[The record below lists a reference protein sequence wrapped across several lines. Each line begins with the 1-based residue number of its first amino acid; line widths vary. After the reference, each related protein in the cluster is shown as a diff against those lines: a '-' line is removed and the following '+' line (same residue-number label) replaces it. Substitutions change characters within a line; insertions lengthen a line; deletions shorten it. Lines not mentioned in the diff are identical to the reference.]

1 MNMAQNVLI
10 IPDSF
15 KDSIS
20 SIEFCAIAKDAILK
34 ISPQTHI
41 QTIPMA
47 DGGEGSID
55 VFRHIK
61 GYDYQTV
68 RVKNPLGKNITTEYC
83 IQKNTDTAMI
93 EMAKA
98 SGLQMISKNQ
108 RNPMKAS
115 SFGTGQLILDAINS
129 GVKKIILFIG
139 GSATNDIGVGMLDA
153 LGFKFYN
160 YEDKLFTGHVNNI
173 PKIVRIEKP
182 RNEKRLRE
190 ISFVVACDVS
200 TRLLGPNGATYT
212 YGKQKGANEEQLKK
226 LEKYLRHFSQVAKN
240 TSPTDYSNSEG
251 SGAAG
256 GVGFSSMTFLNAKYQ
271 SGFELISELLDLENH
286 IKLNSYDLII
296 TGEGRIDTQT
306 SKGKILMHLGNMGK
320 ETSVPVIAFGGTVD
334 DSLKKLRLK
343 GITELVQISSP
354 NESTEEAIRKT
365 EVNLKKAI
373 RNKIQKYLN

>member
-1 MNMAQNVLI
+1 MNRAQKVLI

-20 SIEFCAIAKDAILK
+20 SIEFCTIAKDAILK
-34 ISPQTHI
+34 MNPQTHI

-61 GYDYQTV
+61 GYDYHTV

-108 RNPMKAS
+108 RNPMKTS

-182 RNEKRLRE
+182 RNVKRLRE

-226 LEKYLRHFSQVAKN
+226 LENYLRHFSQVAKK
-240 TSPTDYSNSEG
+240 TGSTDYSNSEG

-286 IKLNSYDLII
+286 ITLNSYDLII

-334 DSLKKLRLK
+334 NNLKKLRLK

>member
-1 MNMAQNVLI
+1 MNRAQKVLI

-20 SIEFCAIAKDAILK
+20 SVEFCAIAKDAILK

-55 VFRHIK
+55 VFRHIN

-108 RNPMKAS
+108 RNPMKTS

-129 GVKKIILFIG
+129 GAKKIILFIG

-160 YEDKLFTGHVNNI
+160 YEDEIFSGQVNNI
-173 PKIVRIEKP
+173 PKIVRIERP
-182 RNEKRLRE
+182 RIVKRLQE

-212 YGKQKGANEEQLKK
+212 YGKQKGANEEQIKK
-226 LEKYLRHFSQVAKN
+226 LENYLRHFSQVAKK
-240 TSPTDYSNSEG
+240 TGPTDYSNSKG

-271 SGFELISELLDLENH
+271 SGFELISELLDLENL
-286 IKLNSYDLII
+286 ITVNSYDLII
-296 TGEGRIDTQT
+296 TGEGRIDGQT
-306 SKGKILMHLGNMGK
+306 RKGKILMHLGNMGK
-320 ETSVPVIAFGGTVD
+320 ETSIPVIAFGGTVD
-334 DSLKKLRLK
+334 DNLKEPRLK

-354 NESTEEAIRKT
+354 NESIEEAIRKT

>member
-1 MNMAQNVLI
+1 MNRAQRVLI

-20 SIEFCAIAKDAILK
+20 SIEFCAIATDAILK
-34 ISPQTHI
+34 INPQTHI

-55 VFRHIK
+55 VFRHIN

-108 RNPMKAS
+108 RNPMKTS

-160 YEDKLFTGHVNNI
+160 YEDEIFSGQVNNI
-173 PKIVRIEKP
+173 PKIVRIERP
-182 RNEKRLRE
+182 RIVKRLQE

-200 TRLLGPNGATYT
+200 TRLLGTNGATYT

-226 LEKYLRHFSQVAKN
+226 LENYLRHFSQVAKKM
-240 TSPTDYSNSEG
+240 SSIDYSNSEG

-296 TGEGRIDTQT
+296 TGEGRIDGQT
-306 SKGKILMHLGNMGK
+306 RKGKILMHLGNMGK
-320 ETSVPVIAFGGTVD
+320 ETSIPVIAFGGTVD
-334 DSLKKLRLK
+334 DSLKELKLK

-354 NESTEEAIRKT
+354 NESIEEAIRKT
-365 EVNLKKAI
+365 EFNLKKAI

>member
-1 MNMAQNVLI
+1 MNRAQKVLI

-20 SIEFCAIAKDAILK
+20 SVEFCAIAKDAILK
-34 ISPQTHI
+34 ISPQTQI

-55 VFRHIK
+55 VFRHIS

-108 RNPMKAS
+108 RNPMKTS

-160 YEDKLFTGHVNNI
+160 YKDEIFSGQVNNI
-173 PKIVRIEKP
+173 PKIVRIERP
-182 RNEKRLRE
+182 RIVKRLQE

-226 LEKYLRHFSQVAKN
+226 LENHLRPVSYTHLTLP
-240 TSPTDYSNSEG
+240 TS
-251 SGAAG
+251 
-256 GVGFSSMTFLNAKYQ
+256 
-271 SGFELISELLDLENH
+271 DL
-286 IKLNSYDLII
+286 
-296 TGEGRIDTQT
+296 
-306 SKGKILMHLGNMGK
+306 
-320 ETSVPVIAFGGTVD
+320 V
-334 DSLKKLRLK
+334 
-343 GITELVQISSP
+343 
-354 NESTEEAIRKT
+354 
-365 EVNLKKAI
+365 
-373 RNKIQKYLN
+373 

>member
-1 MNMAQNVLI
+1 
-10 IPDSF
+10 
-15 KDSIS
+15 
-20 SIEFCAIAKDAILK
+20 
-34 ISPQTHI
+34 
-41 QTIPMA
+41 MA

-55 VFRHIK
+55 VFKHIN

-83 IQKNTDTAMI
+83 IQKNTNTAMI

-108 RNPMKAS
+108 RNPMKTS

-160 YEDKLFTGHVNNI
+160 YEDEIFSGQVNNI
-173 PKIVRIEKP
+173 PKIVRIERP
-182 RNEKRLRE
+182 RIVKRLQE

-200 TRLLGPNGATYT
+200 TQLLGPNGATYT

-226 LEKYLRHFSQVAKN
+226 LENYLRHFSQVAKKM
-240 TSPTDYSNSEG
+240 SSIDYSNSEG

-296 TGEGRIDTQT
+296 TGEGRIDGQT

-320 ETSVPVIAFGGTVD
+320 EISIPVIAFGGTVD
-334 DSLKKLRLK
+334 DSLKELKLK

-354 NESTEEAIRKT
+354 NESIEEAIRKT
-365 EVNLKKAI
+365 EFNLKKAI
-373 RNKIQKYLN
+373 CNKIQKYLN

>member
-1 MNMAQNVLI
+1 MNMAQKVLI

-55 VFRHIK
+55 VFRHIN

-108 RNPMKAS
+108 RNPMKTS

-129 GVKKIILFIG
+129 GAKKIILFIG

-153 LGFKFYN
+153 LGF
-160 YEDKLFTGHVNNI
+160 
-173 PKIVRIEKP
+173 
-182 RNEKRLRE
+182 
-190 ISFVVACDVS
+190 
-200 TRLLGPNGATYT
+200 
-212 YGKQKGANEEQLKK
+212 
-226 LEKYLRHFSQVAKN
+226 
-240 TSPTDYSNSEG
+240 
-251 SGAAG
+251 
-256 GVGFSSMTFLNAKYQ
+256 
-271 SGFELISELLDLENH
+271 
-286 IKLNSYDLII
+286 
-296 TGEGRIDTQT
+296 
-306 SKGKILMHLGNMGK
+306 
-320 ETSVPVIAFGGTVD
+320 
-334 DSLKKLRLK
+334 
-343 GITELVQISSP
+343 
-354 NESTEEAIRKT
+354 
-365 EVNLKKAI
+365 
-373 RNKIQKYLN
+373 